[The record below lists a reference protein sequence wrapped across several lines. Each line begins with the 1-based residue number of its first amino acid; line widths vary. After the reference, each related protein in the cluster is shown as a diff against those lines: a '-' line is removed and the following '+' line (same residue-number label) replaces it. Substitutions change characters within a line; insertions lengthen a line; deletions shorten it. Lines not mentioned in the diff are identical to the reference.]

1 MVFDYNRTFETVG
14 ENAYFILKPG
24 YQLVLEG
31 EDDGEEVLVEITVLN
46 ETKNVLL
53 QGIGQVETR
62 VVEESEYEDG
72 EIVEISRNFFAI
84 CSETNAVYYFGEDV
98 DIYEDGE
105 IISHD
110 GAWRAGEDDT
120 KPRLMMLGTFL
131 LGSRYFQEHVPC
143 LAMDRGEHV
152 EMGLVVITAAGTFS
166 DCVKVKETTP
176 HDPDE
181 LSYNIYCPGVGMI

>member
-1 MVFDYNRTFETVG
+1 MG

-31 EDDGEEVLVEITVLN
+31 EDDGKEVLVEITVLN

-53 QGIGQVETR
+53 QGIGQVEIR
-62 VVEESEYEDG
+62 VVEEGEYEDG

-110 GAWRAGEDDT
+110 GAWRAGEYDT

-131 LGSRYFQEHVPC
+131 LGS
-143 LAMDRGEHV
+143 
-152 EMGLVVITAAGTFS
+152 
-166 DCVKVKETTP
+166 
-176 HDPDE
+176 
-181 LSYNIYCPGVGMI
+181 